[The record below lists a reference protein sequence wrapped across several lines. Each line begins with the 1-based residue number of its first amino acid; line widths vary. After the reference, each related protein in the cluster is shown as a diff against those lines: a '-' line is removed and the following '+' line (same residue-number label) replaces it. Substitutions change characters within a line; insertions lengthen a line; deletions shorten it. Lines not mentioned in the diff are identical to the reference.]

1 MHIPRLKVWKLR
13 EPNVRQEFVWVVA
26 ESKNDVLET
35 NNVENKWKAM
45 KDYGSR
51 TSMWVDKRTAET

>member
-13 EPNVRQEFVWVVA
+13 EPNARQEFVR

-51 TSMWVDKRTAET
+51 TSMWVDKRTAEA